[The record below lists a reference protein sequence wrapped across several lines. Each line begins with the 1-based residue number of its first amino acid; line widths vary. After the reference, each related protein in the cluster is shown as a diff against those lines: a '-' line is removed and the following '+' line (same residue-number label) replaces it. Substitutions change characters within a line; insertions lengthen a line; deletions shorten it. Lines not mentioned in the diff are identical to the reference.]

1 MSAAP
6 TILLRDDAALRVFDT
21 GQGRLPVVFQ
31 HGLGGDAN
39 QVAQNFPDQP
49 SYRRLTVECRA
60 QGASS
65 AGSRRPFSIT
75 MFADDV
81 LAAADAAGLDR
92 FVAGGISM
100 GAAIALR
107 LAARHPD
114 RVLGLV
120 LVRPAWAFDAAPCN
134 MRPYVEVAELIRRL
148 PLAEAH
154 DAFASSATSARFR
167 AEAPDNLASLL
178 GFFARENATTFA
190 EVMQEIANDGP
201 GVTQAAAARLAIPS
215 TTFAEVMQE
224 IANDGPGVTQAA
236 AARLAIPSLVIGSGI
251 DLVHPLATAR
261 ELGETIPDAAFVQ
274 VTPKAADKDRHFAE
288 IRAAIGGFLDRHFN
302 NQDQS

>member
-215 TTFAEVMQE
+215 
-224 IANDGPGVTQAA
+224 
-236 AARLAIPSLVIGSGI
+236 LVIGSGI

-288 IRAAIGGFLDRHFN
+288 IHAAIGGFLDRHFN

>member
-6 TILLRDDAALRVFDT
+6 TILLRDAAALRVFDT

-107 LAARHPD
+107 FAARHPD

-215 TTFAEVMQE
+215 
-224 IANDGPGVTQAA
+224 
-236 AARLAIPSLVIGSGI
+236 LVIGSGI

>member
-21 GQGRLPVVFQ
+21 GQGRLSVVFQ
-31 HGLGGDAN
+31 HGLGGDAV
-39 QVAQNFPDQP
+39 QVAQNFPDSP
-49 SYRRLTVECRA
+49 SRRRLTVECRA
-60 QGASS
+60 QGGSG
-65 AGSRRPFSIT
+65 AGSTRPFSIA

-100 GAAIALR
+100 GAAVALH

-120 LVRPAWAFDAAPCN
+120 LVRPAWAFEAAPQN

-148 PLAEAH
+148 PLAEAREI
-154 DAFASSATSARFR
+154 FASSATAARFR
-167 AEAPDNLASLL
+167 TEAPDNLASLL
-178 GFFARENATTFA
+178 GFFARENATVFA
-190 EVMQEIANDGP
+190 EVIQAIANDGP
-201 GVTQAAAARLAIPS
+201 GVTRAEAAGLAIP
-215 TTFAEVMQE
+215 T
-224 IANDGPGVTQAA
+224 
-236 AARLAIPSLVIGSGI
+236 LVIGSGI
-251 DLVHPLATAR
+251 DLVHPSATAR
-261 ELGETIPDAAFVQ
+261 QLAETIPDAAFAE

-288 IRAAIGGFLDRHFN
+288 IRAAIGGFLDRNFN
-302 NQDQS
+302 NRDQS